1 MRLKDKIAT
10 ISGAGSG
17 IGEATAKTFAREG
30 ASIMIADINP
40 DGGLR
45 VRNEI
50 REAGGTAEFVQTD
63 VLDKSSIETMIQT
76 TVTTFGRIDVLVN
89 NAQTTAA
96 GRLGEIELEAFQR
109 ALQGGLV
116 SYWYASKLAI
126 GHMLKQGGGSIVNV
140 ASVSGL
146 AGDFG
151 LGAYNASKAGV
162 VNISRVFGIEYARKN
177 IRVNALCP
185 GPIGSPGLKRMDDE
199 GSPVIN
205 RIKEAIPMGRLGK
218 PQEMANIALFLAS
231 DEASFV
237 TGAFYVGDGGLW
249 AHSGMPSLTGIEPG
263 GW

>member
-1 MRLKDKIAT
+1 MRLRDKVALV
-10 ISGAGSG
+10 SGAGSG
-17 IGEATAKTFAREG
+17 IGEAIARTFAREG
-30 ASIMIADINP
+30 ARMVIADINGE
-40 DGGLR
+40 GGVR
-45 VRNEI
+45 VRDAI
-50 REAGGTAEFVQTD
+50 RAAGGTAEFVEADILNTA
-63 VLDKSSIETMIQT
+63 SIEGMVAF
-76 TVTTFGRIDVLVN
+76 TVETFGRIDVLVN

-96 GRLGEIELEAFQR
+96 GRLGEIGLEQFKR
-109 ALQGGLV
+109 ALEGGLV

-177 IRVNALCP
+177 IRCNALCP
-185 GPIGSPGLKRMDDE
+185 GPIGSPALKAMDDAN
-199 GSPVIN
+199 SPVIN
-205 RIKEAIPMGRLGK
+205 RIKEAIPMGRLGT

-249 AHSGMPSLTGIEPG
+249 AHSGMPSLTGVEAG

>member
-1 MRLKDKIAT
+1 MRLKGKVAT
-10 ISGAGSG
+10 VSGAASG
-17 IGEATAKTFAREG
+17 IGEAIARTFAREG
-30 ASIMIADINP
+30 ASVVIADINA
-40 DGGLR
+40 DGGHR
-45 VRNEI
+45 ARDTI
-50 REAGGTAEFVQTD
+50 RASGGTAEFVEANI
-63 VLDKSSIETMIQT
+63 LDTASIENMIEAT
-76 TVTTFGRIDVLVN
+76 ARRFGRIDVLVN

-116 SYWYASKLAI
+116 SYWYASKCAI
-126 GHMLKQGGGSIVNV
+126 AHMLKQGGGSIVNV

-177 IRVNALCP
+177 IRCNALCP
-185 GPIGSPGLKRMDDE
+185 GPIGSPALKAMDDA
-199 GSPVIN
+199 GNPTIQ
-205 RIKEAIPMGRLGK
+205 RIKEAIPMGRLGT

-249 AHSGMPSLTGIEPG
+249 AHSGMPSLTGVEPG